1 MFLGEGSIVYLS
13 GAAERKRKRQQLE
26 AEVKKRRTLEE
37 FGWGVKKDAK
47 LNCAS
52 SDVNFLN

>member
-1 MFLGEGSIVYLS
+1 ME
-13 GAAERKRKRQQLE
+13 AKKAQLE
-26 AEVKKRRTLEE
+26 SEVKKRLILEE

-52 SDVNFLN
+52 SDKR